1 MKKKSLLLLGLVAVL
16 CVFVLVGCGGGD
28 AATDTTAGADTAVS
42 GDDVKAEDLIENDIY
57 SELDKKI
64 LADLEP
70 LPEKMEG
77 VKIGVV
83 VPTFSNPFYVSMQE
97 GYEDAA
103 ATMGID
109 VDVVA
114 GATEDDVEGQL
125 DVFKTMLGKDYD
137 AIIIIPITGMN
148 LISGVVEANEKGI
161 PVICSGTKLDDAAAA
176 EVGAKVA
183 ADITYDFVEQGY
195 LGAKYIS
202 EKIKAAGEENAKVAV
217 IEGLAGAFQGEGRRD
232 GAVNAFE
239 EAGMNVVSVQ
249 NGDWDRQ
256 TAYDIATNLIQA
268 NPDLRGICCANDTMA
283 LGVVEALK
291 VADKKDQVFV
301 TGIDFLDEARQ
312 SLKAGE
318 LDASVAMAPY
328 ISGKSRLTLA
338 LKILQ
343 GQDVSGKT
351 YYSPI
356 ALITQENVNEYDSW
370 K

>member
-1 MKKKSLLLLGLVAVL
+1 MKKKSLLLLGLLMVL
-16 CVFVLVGCGGGD
+16 CLFMLVGCGD
-28 AATDTTAGADTAVS
+28 KATDASGSGDTTLS
-42 GDDVKAEDLIENDIY
+42 GDDVKAEDIIENDIY

-83 VPTFSNPFYVSMQE
+83 VPTFSNAFYVSMKE
-97 GYEDAA
+97 GYKDAA

-148 LISGVVEANEKGI
+148 LISGVVEANEKNI
-161 PVICSGTKLDDAAAA
+161 PIICSGTKLDDAAAA
-176 EVGAKVA
+176 EAGAKVA
-183 ADITYDFVEQGY
+183 ANITYDFVEQGY
-195 LGAKYIS
+195 IGAKYIS
-202 EKIKAAGEENAKVAV
+202 EKIKAAGEETAKVAV
-217 IEGLAGAFQGEGRRD
+217 IEGLAGAYQGEGRRD
-232 GAVNAFE
+232 GAVEGFE
-239 EAGMNVVSVQ
+239 EAGMNVVSIQ

-256 TAYDIATNLIQA
+256 TAYDIATTLIQA

-291 VADKKDQVFV
+291 AADKKDQVFV

-343 GQDVSGKT
+343 GQDVSSKT

-356 ALITQENVNEYDSW
+356 ALITQENVNDYDSW